1 MVGGVEGASDTVV
14 NVFTEAS
21 GIGTGRIASLAKENI
36 TIHEAVPLDDL
47 LVGALVARPCG
58 GVEETTE
65 GVTMEISAVGI
76 ELSFVVVGTKVDEP
90 LVNETDDL
98 SVVGGLHELNNLEG
112 TSGDEVRTV
121 IGLGAPGNFFMFR
134 PVDGGE
140 K

>member
-1 MVGGVEGASDTVV
+1 
-14 NVFTEAS
+14 
-21 GIGTGRIASLAKENI
+21 
-36 TIHEAVPLDDL
+36 
-47 LVGALVARPCG
+47 
-58 GVEETTE
+58 
-65 GVTMEISAVGI
+65 MEISAVGI

-121 IGLGAPGNFFMFR
+121 IGLGAPGGFFMFR